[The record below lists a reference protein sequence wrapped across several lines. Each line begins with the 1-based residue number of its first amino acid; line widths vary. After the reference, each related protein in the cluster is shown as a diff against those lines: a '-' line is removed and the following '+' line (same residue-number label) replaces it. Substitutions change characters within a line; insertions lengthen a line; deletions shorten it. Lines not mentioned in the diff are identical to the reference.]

1 MQKSLPNRRVKLINK
16 IWRVKL
22 TNKMKIKNNKLKRIK
37 KKIAKKLISKKKK
50 IRMKETRN
58 KL

>member
-22 TNKMKIKNNKLKRIK
+22 TNKMKIKNNKLKRK